1 MPLPAVEGPIAG
13 PGAPFVQTTAFD
25 LSEVGYAEEEFF
37 LTGTAR
43 AYANAGPLGLDG
55 RWTVVPG
62 ATAPYRTRIVVYRPA
77 DRPRFNGTVVVEW
90 LNVSAGIDA
99 GPDWTLAHTA
109 LVRAGFAWVGVSAQ
123 RLGVEGGQALL
134 PVVSLPLK
142 TVNPARYGSLSHPGD
157 SFSYDIF
164 SQTGAAVRRAS
175 SPSVVGGFR
184 VERVLASGDSQSAFR
199 LVTYI
204 DAVHSLA
211 RVYDGYLVHSRGAI
225 GAPLSEA
232 PEAAIAV
239 PGAARIRDDL
249 DVPVLTLETET
260 DLTLLGYFA
269 ARQPDAKRFRL
280 WEVAG
285 AAHADAYSLV
295 AGARDLGTSPGIVAP
310 ILTASPVPGLI
321 DCMRPVNS
329 GPQHFV
335 MSAAFAALDRWVRGG
350 RPPRRAARLALR
362 GSPPAIVRDAHGN
375 ARGGVRT
382 PPVDVPIAAFT
393 GEQDGSLICRIL
405 GTTTPFDAATLH
417 ALYPTHRAFV
427 SAFRRAAARAV
438 RRGVLL
444 PPDAKLLRAWARTSG
459 VGERARRPVRAA
471 CGPT

>member
-1 MPLPAVEGPIAG
+1 
-13 PGAPFVQTTAFD
+13 
-25 LSEVGYAEEEFF
+25 
-37 LTGTAR
+37 
-43 AYANAGPLGLDG
+43 
-55 RWTVVPG
+55 
-62 ATAPYRTRIVVYRPA
+62 
-77 DRPRFNGTVVVEW
+77 
-90 LNVSAGIDA
+90 
-99 GPDWTLAHTA
+99 
-109 LVRAGFAWVGVSAQ
+109 
-123 RLGVEGGQALL
+123 
-134 PVVSLPLK
+134 
-142 TVNPARYGSLSHPGD
+142 
-157 SFSYDIF
+157 
-164 SQTGAAVRRAS
+164 
-175 SPSVVGGFR
+175 
-184 VERVLASGDSQSAFR
+184 
-199 LVTYI
+199 
-204 DAVHSLA
+204 
-211 RVYDGYLVHSRGAI
+211 
-225 GAPLSEA
+225 EA

-269 ARQPDAKRFRL
+269 ARQPDAKRCRL

-405 GTTTPFDAATLH
+405 GTTTPFDA
-417 ALYPTHRAFV
+417 
-427 SAFRRAAARAV
+427 
-438 RRGVLL
+438 
-444 PPDAKLLRAWARTSG
+444 
-459 VGERARRPVRAA
+459 
-471 CGPT
+471 